1 MTIIMRNIGT
11 CRASHDN
18 LQPRSQQQQQQE
30 KCNKRR
36 ALSAEIERELSL
48 EHLAQILRCW
58 VSLTWSC
65 FCCSIVVVCVFVAG
79 QCDINTYCRRVNMRR
94 CFYIEDMTSNDVHE
108 HRKVPQDN
116 LLTAVKVWEKKSRF
130 YGCSTCYSCILWIIK
145 RWTMRSFICSS

>member
-18 LQPRSQQQQQQE
+18 LQTRSQQQQQQE

-58 VSLTWSC
+58 VSLT
-65 FCCSIVVVCVFVAG
+65 
-79 QCDINTYCRRVNMRR
+79 
-94 CFYIEDMTSNDVHE
+94 
-108 HRKVPQDN
+108 
-116 LLTAVKVWEKKSRF
+116 
-130 YGCSTCYSCILWIIK
+130 
-145 RWTMRSFICSS
+145 

>member
-18 LQPRSQQQQQQE
+18 LQPRSQQQQQQQE

-58 VSLTWSC
+58 VSLT
-65 FCCSIVVVCVFVAG
+65 
-79 QCDINTYCRRVNMRR
+79 
-94 CFYIEDMTSNDVHE
+94 
-108 HRKVPQDN
+108 
-116 LLTAVKVWEKKSRF
+116 
-130 YGCSTCYSCILWIIK
+130 
-145 RWTMRSFICSS
+145 